1 MSDTIINTSINIFVL
16 VFQLLYFFVAD
27 TDIQLGHFFQK
38 LFSTFSNSKMAGVR
52 FFFRAL
58 FPWAYCSRLS
68 SRFSSGCHNP
78 SALYSLLVKF
88 ACFGRAEV
96 VQCVVNG
103 RIIYYQGEVFL
114 LFSGFF
120 GIHYGCQ
127 ALLAGSYFLFIFPS
141 GTDRAQAG
149 CIYDDLF
156 VCTFIIVYFFEEF
169 GTNT

>member
-1 MSDTIINTSINIFVL
+1 M
-16 VFQLLYFFVAD
+16 FQLLYFFVAD
-27 TDIQLGHFFQK
+27 TDIQLGPFLSEVVQYA
-38 LFSTFSNSKMAGVR
+38 FSNSKMAGVR

-68 SRFSSGCHNP
+68 SRIFLQVVIILLL
-78 SALYSLLVKF
+78 LYSLLIKF

-103 RIIYYQGEVFL
+103 RIIYYQGEVIL

-120 GIHYGCQ
+120 GIHYSCQ

-156 VCTFIIVYFFEEF
+156 VCTFIIVYFLFEEF

>member
-1 MSDTIINTSINIFVL
+1 MADAIPAILMPGIRKTSTIKRSSPAKMSDTIINTSINIFVL

-78 SALYSLLVKF
+78 SAFVFFAGKVCVLRQSGSRSMCGKRQNHLLS
-88 ACFGRAEV
+88 R
-96 VQCVVNG
+96 
-103 RIIYYQGEVFL
+103 
-114 LFSGFF
+114 
-120 GIHYGCQ
+120 
-127 ALLAGSYFLFIFPS
+127 
-141 GTDRAQAG
+141 
-149 CIYDDLF
+149 
-156 VCTFIIVYFFEEF
+156 
-169 GTNT
+169 